1 MPRYLKPAIFL
12 ACLVP
17 LANLVWR
24 TLHAQLGANPIEKIT
39 HTTGDC
45 TLTFLLITLSVT
57 PLRKLTRQYWLIG
70 LRRMFG
76 LFAFFYGTLHLMTYV
91 WLDKFFNVH
100 EMLADI
106 AKRKFITVGMT
117 AFALMIPLA
126 LTSTKWSIRKLGG
139 KRWQALHRL
148 IYFSA
153 AAGVIHYIW
162 LVKADLKKPL
172 EYASVLA
179 VLMLYRAIGW
189 IGSRSG
195 GSGKGDS
202 LGGVNDSPRGPPRW
216 QEKTRLSHYRKSR
229 AFHSLYFR
237 TNPILARA
245 TAECGRGTDPSI
257 GRARGCSRAD
267 CEGVVWTS
275 NSPNATTV
283 ESVERVSAVALS
295 TE

>member
-12 ACLVP
+12 ACLTP
-17 LANLVWR
+17 LANLMWKA
-24 TLHAQLGANPIEKIT
+24 LHAQLGANPIEKIT

-45 TLTFLLITLSVT
+45 TLTFLLITLSIT

-70 LRRMFG
+70 VRRMFG
-76 LFAFFYGTLHLMTYV
+76 LFAFFYGTLHLMTWV
-91 WLDKFFNVH
+91 WPDKGFDVH
-100 EMLADI
+100 DMLADI

-202 LGGVNDSPRGPPRW
+202 LGGVNDSPRGLRAGKKKRGSHATVRAAHFIPFISGR
-216 QEKTRLSHYRKSR
+216 TRSERVPL
-229 AFHSLYFR
+229 
-237 TNPILARA
+237 
-245 TAECGRGTDPSI
+245 
-257 GRARGCSRAD
+257 
-267 CEGVVWTS
+267 
-275 NSPNATTV
+275 PNADGARTRASEEHV
-283 ESVERVSAVALS
+283 AAPERIAKESSGLQTPLTPQPS
-295 TE
+295 NP